1 MGSQRIRHNWA
12 TFTSLHFI
20 TTKNLCLQWLNQLF
34 LFLQSVPHR
43 KILNDLPLELLPVFS
58 SVQLFSHVQ
67 LFGKPWTAACQ
78 TSVSFTISK
87 SLLKLMSIESVM
99 PSNHLILCHS
109 LPLPPQSFLASG
121 AFQTSQFFASGG
133 QSIGVSDWASVLP
146 MNIQHWLPLGWTG
159 IRNCL
164 KITTIIKKDA
174 LDYDSKLKSLKK
186 RNQMLFIKAYLK
198 FSLQGPGHHR
208 G

>member
-1 MGSQRIRHNWA
+1 MTTLKGGTNYLLFTDEETRATVQFTRSVVSDSLQPHGLQHARPPCPSPTSRVYSNSCPLSQWCHPTISSSVVPFSH
-12 TFTSLHFI
+12 
-20 TTKNLCLQWLNQLF
+20 
-34 LFLQSVPHR
+34 LQSFPA
-43 KILNDLPLELLPVFS
+43 S
-58 SVQLFSHVQ
+58 
-67 LFGKPWTAACQ
+67 W
-78 TSVSFTISK
+78 SFQ
-87 SLLKLMSIESVM
+87 M
-99 PSNHLILCHS
+99 
-109 LPLPPQSFLASG
+109 
-121 AFQTSQFFASGG
+121 SQFFTSGG
-133 QSIGVSDWASVLP
+133 QSIGVSASASVLSV
-146 MNIQHWLPLGWTG
+146 NIQDWFPLGWTG